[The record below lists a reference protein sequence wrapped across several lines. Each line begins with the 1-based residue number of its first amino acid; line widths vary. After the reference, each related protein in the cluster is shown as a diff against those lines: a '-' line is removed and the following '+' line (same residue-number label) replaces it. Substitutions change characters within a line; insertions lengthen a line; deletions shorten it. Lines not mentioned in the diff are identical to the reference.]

1 MIQQPTRV
9 ATLVLA
15 GELDTAGWVQL
26 RDRLV
31 GLGDDDVGEV
41 VVDLGAVTFF
51 DSSSVRAFIGARAE
65 LERRDIVLRIDRCS
79 DIVRKVLEV
88 TGVAPLLL
96 DPPGINMKGMQHE
109 PAARSIHELGD
120 RRHR

>member
-31 GLGDDDVGEV
+31 GLGGDDVGEV
-41 VVDLGAVTFF
+41 VVDLSKVTFF

-96 DPPGINMKGMQHE
+96 DPPGISVRGMWHE
-109 PAARSIHELGD
+109 PTSEDAFDLP
-120 RRHR
+120 